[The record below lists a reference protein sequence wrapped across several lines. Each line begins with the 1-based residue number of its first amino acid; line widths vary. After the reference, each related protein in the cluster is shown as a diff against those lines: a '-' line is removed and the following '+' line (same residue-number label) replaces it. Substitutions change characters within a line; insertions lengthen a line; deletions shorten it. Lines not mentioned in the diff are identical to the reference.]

1 MSNRYRYPLVLM
13 ARCYPGL
20 GSPEFPVFPEL
31 DQPESQ
37 HRHYYPA

>member
-13 ARCYPGL
+13 ARCYPEL
-20 GSPEFPVFPEL
+20 GSPVFPEL

-37 HRHYYPA
+37 YRHYYPA